1 MMGLLRRH
9 RTGVALSA
17 LLTVGMALTAC
28 GGGSS
33 FSGGT
38 SSGSGGSSSSAG
50 AGMTI
55 KAAEF
60 PWSAAKLTNVILTE
74 VATQH
79 PELGVSQ
86 IEPTTLGP
94 APAWAGGQRGD
105 LDLFSEVAL
114 PNQQELADKA
124 KDKVS
129 LVHQTY
135 GDAQQGWFVPTYAT
149 QPGQPLAGLTSVTQL
164 NDYAVPLNNKLVDAD
179 PSFITT
185 QQNAKRLQGYG
196 LKLEQVAS
204 SEAAQLAE
212 LRRAYQAKEP
222 ILVYLYHRQ
231 RGVRDARLRRVDGG
245 QHQGA
250 AGRAEVLRDA
260 AEVRDPGAGH
270 GGHAQ
275 ERRRRQEGRHGGREG
290 VARREPAEG
299 AGVGGDDLTAGRDH
313 DARAVRWSRS
323 CSVRWSRRSVLIR
336 VGPMLPTGSPVRRDT
351 SS

>member
-1 MMGLLRRH
+1 MIGLLRRH
-9 RTGVALSA
+9 RTGAALPA

-38 SSGSGGSSSSAG
+38 SSGSGGARAPPAAG
-50 AGMTI
+50 ILDQGGGVPVERRQAHQRHPHRGGCPAPRAGRRERPGDD
-55 KAAEF
+55 A
-60 PWSAAKLTNVILTE
+60 
-74 VATQH
+74 
-79 PELGVSQ
+79 
-86 IEPTTLGP
+86 GP
-94 APAWAGGQRGD
+94 APAWAGAQRGD
-105 LDLFSEVAL
+105 LDLLSEVAL

-124 KDKVS
+124 KDRVS

-149 QPGQPLAGLTSVTQL
+149 EPGQPLAGLTSVTQL
-164 NDYAVPLNNKLVDAD
+164 NDYAAALDNKLVDAD

-196 LKLEQVAS
+196 LTLEQVAS
-204 SEAAQLAE
+204 SEVAQLAE

-222 ILVYLYHRQ
+222 ILRLPRPPALGVRRVRDDPAPRAEPVHAGLLHHRQ
-231 RGVRDARLRRVDGG
+231 RGVRDARVRRVDGG
-245 QHQGA
+245 QHHRS

-275 ERRRRQEGRHGGREG
+275 AALTSTRRT
-290 VARREPAEG
+290 P
-299 AGVGGDDLTAGRDH
+299 
-313 DARAVRWSRS
+313 
-323 CSVRWSRRSVLIR
+323 
-336 VGPMLPTGSPVRRDT
+336 PP
-351 SS
+351 

>member
-1 MMGLLRRH
+1 MLGLFRRH

-28 GGGSS
+28 SGGGSS

-38 SSGSGGSSSSAG
+38 SSGSGGSSGSAG
-50 AGMTI
+50 AGLSI
-55 KAAEF
+55 KAVEF
-60 PWSAAKLTNVILTE
+60 PWSAAKITNVILTE

-79 PELGVSQ
+79 PDLGVSG
-86 IEPTTLGP
+86 IETTTLGP

-124 KDKVS
+124 KDKIS

-135 GDAQQGWFVPTYAT
+135 GDASQGWFVPTYAT

-164 NDYAVPLNNKLVDAD
+164 NDYAAALNNKLVDAD

-185 QQNAKRLQGYG
+185 QQNEKRLKGYG
-196 LKLEQVAS
+196 LTLEQVAS

-222 ILVYLYHRQ
+222 ILVYLYHPHWVFAEFEMTQ
-231 RGVRDARLRRVDGG
+231 LQEPNPYTPDCFTTGNGACAMPAYSAWTAASTKVQSDAPKFYAMLQKFEIPVPDMEGMLKSVDVDKKDATVVAKDWL
-245 QHQGA
+245 A
-250 AGRAEVLRDA
+250 ANPQLVQQWLA
-260 AEVRDPGAGH
+260 A
-270 GGHAQ
+270 
-275 ERRRRQEGRHGGREG
+275 
-290 VARREPAEG
+290 
-299 AGVGGDDLTAGRDH
+299 
-313 DARAVRWSRS
+313 
-323 CSVRWSRRSVLIR
+323 
-336 VGPMLPTGSPVRRDT
+336 
-351 SS
+351 